1 MKPVALTAFALLIL
15 PLTTATA
22 ALQDSAT
29 ARLETFFHGLE
40 TLQAEFQQTV
50 RDTDGGML
58 QETRGTLAL
67 QRPNRF
73 RWDYLAPYR
82 QVIVTDG
89 DKLWLYD
96 EDLEQLTVKD
106 FSAIGGTPATLLS
119 SERPLTESFEI
130 HELPPAE
137 GLLWVELLPRNA
149 DSGFEKIRLGFSDK
163 GLALMV
169 LVDSFGQTSAIRFQ
183 HLRRNVSLDPQ
194 LFTFQAPPGVDIVYD
209 NAP

>member
-1 MKPVALTAFALLIL
+1 MKQIAASAFALFIL
-15 PLTTATA
+15 TLTA
-22 ALQDSAT
+22 AASATQDSAT
-29 ARLETFFHGLE
+29 TRLEAFFQGLK
-40 TLQAEFQQTV
+40 TLQADFQQTV
-50 RDTDGGML
+50 RDADGGIL

-96 EDLEQLTVKD
+96 EDLEQVTVKD

-130 HELPPAE
+130 RELAPAE

-163 GLALMV
+163 GLALME

-183 HLRRNVSLDPQ
+183 HLRRNVPLDPQ
-194 LFTFQAPPGVDIVYD
+194 LFAFQAPPGVDIVYD
-209 NAP
+209 SGP